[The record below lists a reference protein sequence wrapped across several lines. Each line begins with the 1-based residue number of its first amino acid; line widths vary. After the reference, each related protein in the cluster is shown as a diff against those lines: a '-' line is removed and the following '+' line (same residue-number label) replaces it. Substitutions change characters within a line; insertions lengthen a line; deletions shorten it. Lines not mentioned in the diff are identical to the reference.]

1 MTERFE
7 NLDAA
12 ALHLADDTL
21 SHIAETASLPQEAAD
36 RIAAK
41 TMEKAGF
48 AQAEKKPAIRH
59 RKRPKRLAA
68 LIAAAVSVAALT
80 IGVGGYLRYNKRAME
95 KNFGVLGTATLNDL
109 HLAEPQTFT
118 NGTVNATVEAVL
130 CDGSHAFVLTTFK
143 AADPAQEVDWERD
156 LYYFY
161 EKGHPDCSYATAFP
175 DDCMIQKYDDE
186 AWVTWGIELPEES
199 AGDTLTLCFAKHE
212 TDFPTKEIINEV
224 KRAGGNVNDL
234 YSDPQFVGC
243 DFPYYDELTDGLEID
258 IPLAVNVPVI
268 TLRSDYGAE
277 IRMSGFEMVSTKGAI
292 DAGNGG
298 DMTITRQDGTTA
310 EGWIKLAFDE
320 TARYIEKIDGVSYRY
335 NKPESYIGFTDVS
348 DIASVEFGGVV
359 YTRTE

>member
-21 SHIAETASLPQEAAD
+21 SHIAETASVPQETAD

-48 AQAEKKPAIRH
+48 ASAEKKSVIRH
-59 RKRPKRLAA
+59 RKRPKRFAA
-68 LIAAAVSVAALT
+68 LIAAAVSVAAMT
-80 IGVGGYLRYNKRAME
+80 VGVGGYLRYNKRAME
-95 KNFGVLGTATLNDL
+95 KNFGVLGTATLEDL

-143 AADPAQEVDWERD
+143 AADPAQEVDWDRD

-199 AGDTLTLCFAKHE
+199 AGDTLTLCFAKHK
-212 TDFPTKEIINEV
+212 TDFPTKEQI
-224 KRAGGNVNDL
+224 RAAKLAGENVNDF
-234 YSDPQFVGC
+234 YSDPKFVGC
-243 DFPYYDELTDGLEID
+243 DFPFYDELTDGLEID
-258 IPLAVNVPVI
+258 IPLTVNIPVI

-277 IRMSGFEMVSTKGAI
+277 IRMSGFEMVSAKGRI
-292 DAGNGG
+292 DGVTGG
-298 DMTITRQDGTTA
+298 DMTITRQDGSTA
-310 EGWIKLAFDE
+310 EGWIKQSFDE
-320 TARYIEKIDGVSYRY
+320 TARYIEKIDGVRYRY
-335 NKPESYIGFTDVS
+335 DKPDSYIGFTDVS
-348 DIASVEFGGVV
+348 DITAVEFGGAV
-359 YTRTE
+359 YSRTE